1 MNTLEHM
8 NTTIVQMYLHYP
20 SLEVRHKVKF
30 VVITVST
37 KWSSEICDYSPCHIM
52 SDLILMKTEVDGQI
66 ADVLVF

>member
-1 MNTLEHM
+1 MNILEHM

-37 KWSSEICDYSPCHIM
+37 KWPSEI
-52 SDLILMKTEVDGQI
+52 
-66 ADVLVF
+66 